1 MHREYSDAEL
11 QKALKETM
19 SGCLSQ
25 TAARALY
32 GVAEKTLDTYA
43 QIIGVDVLGWFTL
56 ARSTALTSGS
66 HWVQIDTSS

>member
-43 QIIGVDVLGWFTL
+43 QIKSTRRRCCYGT
-56 ARSTALTSGS
+56 ARC
-66 HWVQIDTSS
+66 SSAC